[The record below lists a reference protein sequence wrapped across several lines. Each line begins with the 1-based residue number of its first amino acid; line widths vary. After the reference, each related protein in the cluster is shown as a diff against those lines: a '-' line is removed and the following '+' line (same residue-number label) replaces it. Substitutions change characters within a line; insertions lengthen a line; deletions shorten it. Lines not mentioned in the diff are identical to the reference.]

1 MLTIK
6 KKALTLV
13 EILICF
19 AILSGILGVIMV
31 MMTRGA
37 TNVKRGSFNA
47 LAANQ
52 AFWIVSVIRS
62 DISRSNGGIVAELD
76 EENTW
81 KGDTEFKLNIEG
93 GTASYSLEK
102 NGDKKIFVRK
112 FVASNAGTA
121 FAVSDSKKQTFGD
134 EFLREMTIK
143 LNDDNSYLISITMD
157 DTSKS
162 TSGIHD
168 FTWTSSI
175 YPPETNGLNEYWV
188 STLNN

>member
-6 KKALTLV
+6 KKAMTLV

-19 AILSGILGVIMV
+19 AILSVILGIIIV
-31 MMTRGA
+31 MMSRGA

-62 DISRSNGGIVAELD
+62 DISRSIGSIDAELD
-76 EENTW
+76 AENTW
-81 KGDTEFKLNIEG
+81 NGDTEFKINIEG
-93 GTASYSLEK
+93 GTAYYSIEK
-102 NGDKKIFVRK
+102 KGDRKTFVRK

-121 FAVSDSKKQTFGD
+121 FAVSDSKRQTFGD
-134 EFLREMTIK
+134 EYLTEMTVK
-143 LNDDNSYLISITMD
+143 LNEDNSYLVSITMD
-157 DTSKS
+157 DNSKTS
-162 TSGIHD
+162 SGIHE
-168 FTWTSSI
+168 FKWTSSI
-175 YPPETNGLNEYWV
+175 YPPDSNGLSEYWV

>member
-19 AILSGILGVIMV
+19 AILSGILGVIII
-31 MMTRGA
+31 MMSRGA

-76 EENTW
+76 GENTW
-81 KGDTEFKLNIEG
+81 NGDTEFKVNIEG
-93 GTASYSLEK
+93 GTASYSIEK
-102 NGDKKIFVRK
+102 KGDKKNFVRK

-121 FAVSDSKKQTFGD
+121 FVVSDSKRQTFGD
-134 EFLREMTIK
+134 EFLRDMTIK
-143 LNDDNSYLISITMD
+143 LNDDNSYLITITMD

-162 TSGIHD
+162 TSGIHN

>member
-19 AILSGILGVIMV
+19 AILSGILGIIIV
-31 MMTRGA
+31 MMSRGA

-62 DISRSNGGIVAELD
+62 DISRSNGNISVELD
-76 EENTW
+76 GENTW
-81 KGDTEFKLNIEG
+81 NGDTEFKVTLEG
-93 GTASYSLEK
+93 GTACYSLEK
-102 NGDKKIFVRK
+102 KGDKKIFVRK

-121 FAVSDSKKQTFGD
+121 FVVSDNKKQTFGD
-134 EFLREMTIK
+134 KFLKEMTIK
-143 LNDDNSYLISITMD
+143 LNEDNSYLISITMD

-162 TSGIHD
+162 SSGIHD

-175 YPPETNGLNEYWV
+175 YPPETNGLNEFWV
-188 STLNN
+188 STLEN

>member
-19 AILSGILGVIMV
+19 AILSGILGIILV
-31 MMTRGA
+31 MMSRGA

-62 DISRSNGGIVAELD
+62 DISRSIGSIEVELD
-76 EENTW
+76 GENTW
-81 KGDTEFKLNIEG
+81 KGDTEFKVNIEG

-112 FVASNAGTA
+112 FVSSNAGTA
-121 FAVSDSKKQTFGD
+121 FVVSDSKKQTFGD

-143 LNDDNSYLISITMD
+143 LNDDNSYLVSITMD

-175 YPPETNGLNEYWV
+175 YPPETIGLNEYWV

>member
-19 AILSGILGVIMV
+19 AILSGILGIIIV
-31 MMTRGA
+31 MMSRGA

-62 DISRSNGGIVAELD
+62 DISRSNGNISVELD
-76 EENTW
+76 GENTW
-81 KGDTEFKLNIEG
+81 NGDTEFKVTLEG

-102 NGDKKIFVRK
+102 KGDKKIFVRK

-121 FAVSDSKKQTFGD
+121 FV
-134 EFLREMTIK
+134 
-143 LNDDNSYLISITMD
+143 
-157 DTSKS
+157 
-162 TSGIHD
+162 
-168 FTWTSSI
+168 
-175 YPPETNGLNEYWV
+175 V
-188 STLNN
+188 

>member
-62 DISRSNGGIVAELD
+62 DISRSNVGIVAELD

>member
-81 KGDTEFKLNIEG
+81 KGDTEFKVNIEG

-112 FVASNAGTA
+112 FAASNAGTA

>member
-19 AILSGILGVIMV
+19 AILSGILGIIIV
-31 MMTRGA
+31 MMSRGA

-62 DISRSNGGIVAELD
+62 DISRSNGNISVELD
-76 EENTW
+76 GENTW
-81 KGDTEFKLNIEG
+81 NGDTEFKVTLEG

-102 NGDKKIFVRK
+102 KGDKKIFVRK

-121 FAVSDSKKQTFGD
+121 FVVSDNKKQTFGD
-134 EFLREMTIK
+134 EFLKEMTIK
-143 LNDDNSYLISITMD
+143 LNEDNSYLISITMD

-162 TSGIHD
+162 SSGIHD

-175 YPPETNGLNEYWV
+175 YPPETNGLNEFWV
-188 STLNN
+188 STLEN

>member
-1 MLTIK
+1 
-6 KKALTLV
+6 
-13 EILICF
+13 
-19 AILSGILGVIMV
+19 
-31 MMTRGA
+31 MMSRGA

-62 DISRSNGGIVAELD
+62 DISRSNGNINVELD
-76 EENTW
+76 GENTW
-81 KGDTEFKLNIEG
+81 NGDSEFKVNLEG

-102 NGDKKIFVRK
+102 KGDKKIFVRK
-112 FVASNAGTA
+112 FVASSAGTA
-121 FAVSDSKKQTFGD
+121 FVVSDNKRQTFGD
-134 EFLREMTIK
+134 EFLKEMTIK

-162 TSGIHD
+162 TSGIHN

-188 STLNN
+188 STLDN